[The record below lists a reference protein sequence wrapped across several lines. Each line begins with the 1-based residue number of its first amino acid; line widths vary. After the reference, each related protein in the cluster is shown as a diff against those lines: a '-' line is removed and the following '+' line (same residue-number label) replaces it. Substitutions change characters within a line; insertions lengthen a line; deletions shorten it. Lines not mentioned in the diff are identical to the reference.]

1 MKDAEHTK
9 QSLLEHGRR
18 LFWSQGFSNV
28 SVRQV
33 AQAAQVDVALISRYF
48 GSKQKLFEAT
58 MDDLIGFDL
67 AQVSSTEALIDL
79 LVDVFATTPRD
90 DACPSSIQMILL
102 NAGDATVGATV
113 RQCFQAEWQAELE
126 RITGDA
132 QSAALLSAAVFGI
145 SITEKTL
152 LVQGYPRHDTPE
164 YRALLR
170 HLLSAAAAPRR

>member
-1 MKDAEHTK
+1 MKDAEITK

-18 LFWSQGFSNV
+18 LFWGKGFSNV

-58 MDDLIGFDL
+58 LDDLIGFDL
-67 AQVSSTEALIDL
+67 SAINDTDDLIKL
-79 LVDVFATTPRD
+79 LVTVFVSTPRD
-90 DACPSSIQMILL
+90 DDCPSSIQMILL
-102 NAGDATVGATV
+102 HAGDATVGETV
-113 RQCFQAEWQAELE
+113 RRCFQAEWQAELE
-126 RITGDA
+126 RITGDP

-152 LVQGYPRHDTPE
+152 LVRGYPRHDTAE
-164 YRALLR
+164 YRALLTHMFR
-170 HLLSAAAAPRR
+170 AVLSPRS